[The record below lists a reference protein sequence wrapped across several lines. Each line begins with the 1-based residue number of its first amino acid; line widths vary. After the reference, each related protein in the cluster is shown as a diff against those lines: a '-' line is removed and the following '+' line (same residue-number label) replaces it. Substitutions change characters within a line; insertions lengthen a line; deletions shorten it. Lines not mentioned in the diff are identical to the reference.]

1 MKINAPRNHSNLFLN
16 IQSSIVMKNI
26 MFCCC
31 AFFAASFLA
40 SPLFA
45 QEPLESP
52 QPPTEYQAK
61 GLFKN
66 KCTLSSGTLVILE
79 TTERLSSDQATVG
92 KTLQFRVRTDVMAE
106 RETAIRSGALAIGRV
121 KAIEPATHNNPE
133 EIRIEL
139 QYVQAVDGQM
149 VPLSGQE
156 QSLHGQ
162 YSGQGTTVEP
172 GASIMA
178 FVMNDQKIKVD

>member
-1 MKINAPRNHSNLFLN
+1 
-16 IQSSIVMKNI
+16 MKNI
-26 MFCCC
+26 IFCCC
-31 AFFAASFLA
+31 ALFAS
-40 SPLFA
+40 SLFA

-52 QPPTEYQAK
+52 QPPTESQAK

-79 TTERLSSDQATVG
+79 TTERIFSDQATVG

-106 RETAIRSGALAIGRV
+106 RETAIRTGALAIGRV

-156 QSLHGQ
+156 QSLRGQ
-162 YSGQGTTVEP
+162 FTGQGATVEA
-172 GASIMA
+172 GASITA